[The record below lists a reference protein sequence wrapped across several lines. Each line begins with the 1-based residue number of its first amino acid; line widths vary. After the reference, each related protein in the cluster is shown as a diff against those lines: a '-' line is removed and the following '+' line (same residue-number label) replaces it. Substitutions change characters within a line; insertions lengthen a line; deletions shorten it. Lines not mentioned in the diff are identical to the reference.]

1 MSIKPSLEMERETAR
16 QVFHALLGAAALAT
30 LLLFGREFAVG
41 LLFFIIIG
49 GTFLMNKR
57 LLGERVPVVQWLEW
71 QFERPDAPLPGWGSA
86 CYAAGVLLLL
96 TFLTDANEIAAS
108 LVVLG
113 LGDAISTIVGA
124 RGRIALPYNGDKT
137 LEGAAAFFLV
147 SLGAWYFVGPAAIPL
162 AAVATIAES
171 LPWLEDNLAI
181 PVACVLFFLVL

>member
-1 MSIKPSLEMERETAR
+1 MSIKPSLKMERETAR
-16 QVFHALLGAAALAT
+16 QVFHAALGVAALAL
-30 LLLFGREFAVG
+30 LLLFGREFTTG

-57 LLGERVPVVQWLEW
+57 LLGEKVPVVQWLEW

-124 RGRIALPYNGDKT
+124 RGRIVLPYNRKKT
-137 LEGAAAFFLV
+137 VEGAAAFFLA

-162 AAVATIAES
+162 AAVATVAES

-181 PVACVLFFLVL
+181 PVACVVFFLVL